1 MSKQKKNRLQSC
13 LLILFIISI
22 VGLLGGVVWLYTVVS
37 QDVKFVYGEPDPSLS
52 FYKNFVYTTRLYFSE
67 ENLLVD
73 QNNQNEDYYFEIL
86 PGETVG
92 QIAYRLKMNGLIENS
107 ETFNTFLIYKGYDR
121 KVQSGYFLVKP
132 EMNGI
137 EIAEKIIN
145 PIPDKVRFII
155 LPGWRMEE
163 IGGILPN
170 SGLEINTEEFFQLV
184 RNPSSE
190 WLPTDLQGVSSLEG
204 YLFPGEYLVDRKI
217 TTIDFIQLF
226 LNAFLEIMSD
236 EYLNAISEKGLTLNQ
251 AIIIASM
258 VEREAVIPEE
268 MPMIASVFLNRY
280 LIGMKFD
287 SDPTVQ
293 YAVGYNIN
301 QATWWTNPLSLND
314 LRFDSPFNTYLY
326 NGLTPHAICNPSLN
340 AIKAVAFASE
350 TPYYYF
356 RAKCDGSGY
365 HNFAE
370 TYEEHLENGCP

>member
-1 MSKQKKNRLQSC
+1 MAKQKKNRLQSC
-13 LLILFIISI
+13 FLTLFIISI
-22 VGLLGGVVWLYTVVS
+22 NGLLLGVVWLYTDVS
-37 QDVKFVYGEPDPSLS
+37 RDVKSVYGDPDSSLS
-52 FYKNFVYTTRLYFSE
+52 FYKNIVYTTRLYFSE
-67 ENLLVD
+67 GNLMVD
-73 QNNQNEDYYFEIL
+73 QNNQSEDYYFEIL

-92 QIAYRLKMNGLIENS
+92 QIAYRLKMNELIKDM
-107 ETFNTFLIYKGYDR
+107 ETFNNFLIYKGYDR
-121 KVQSGYFLVKP
+121 KVQSGYFLIKP

-137 EIAEKIIN
+137 QIAEKIIN

-155 LPGWRMEE
+155 LPGWRLEE
-163 IGGILPN
+163 IGGILPD
-170 SGLEINTEEFFQLV
+170 SGLDINPEEFLQLV
-184 RNPSSE
+184 KNPSPE
-190 WLPTDLQGVSSLEG
+190 WLPSGLQDVTSLEG
-204 YLFPGEYLVDRKI
+204 YLFPGEYLVDREL

-226 LNAFLEIMSD
+226 LNAFLENLSD
-236 EYLNAISEKGLTLNQ
+236 EYLSAIKEKGLTLNQ

-258 VEREAVIPEE
+258 VEREAVISQE

-314 LRFDSPFNTYLY
+314 LQFDSPFNTYLY
-326 NGLTPHAICNPSLN
+326 NGFPSHAICNPSLN
-340 AIKAVAFASE
+340 AIKSVAFASE

>member
-1 MSKQKKNRLQSC
+1 MAKQKKNRLQSC
-13 LLILFIISI
+13 LLILFILSI
-22 VGLLGGVVWLYTVVS
+22 IGLSAGFAWLYFVVS
-37 QDVKFVYGEPDPSLS
+37 TDVKLTYGEPVPSLG
-52 FYKNFVYTTRLYFSE
+52 FYKSFVYTTKLYFSE
-67 ENLLVD
+67 EKLLDD
-73 QNNQNEDYYFEIL
+73 QNNLSQEYFFEIL

-92 QIAYRLKMNGLIENS
+92 QIAYRLKMNELIQDTEI
-107 ETFNTFLIYKGYDR
+107 FNDFLIYKGYDR
-121 KVQSGYFLVKP
+121 KVQSGYFRIEP

-137 EIAEKIIN
+137 EIAEKITN

-163 IGGILPN
+163 ISTVLPN
-170 SGLEINTEEFFQLV
+170 SGLEMNPDEFLQMI

-190 WLPTDLQGVSSLEG
+190 LLPADLEEVSSLEG
-204 YLFPGEYLVDRKI
+204 FLFPGEYLVDRKI

-226 LNAFLEIMSD
+226 LNAFLENLND
-236 EYLNAISEKGLTLNQ
+236 EYLIAFENKGLTLNQ

-258 VEREAVIPEE
+258 VEREAVITDE

-314 LRFDSPFNTYLY
+314 LQFDSPFNTYLY
-326 NGLTPHAICNPSLN
+326 NGLPPHAICNPSLN
-340 AIKAVAFASE
+340 AIKAVANASE
-350 TPYYYF
+350 SPYYYF

-370 TYEEHLENGCP
+370 TYEEHLGNGCP

>member
-1 MSKQKKNRLQSC
+1 MAKQKKNRLQSC
-13 LLILFIISI
+13 LLILFMISCI
-22 VGLLGGVVWLYTVVS
+22 GLLGGFAWLYTVVS
-37 QDVKFVYGEPDPSLS
+37 HDVKYIFGESDPSLG
-52 FYKNFVYTTRLYFSE
+52 FYKNFVYTTRLYFSDD
-67 ENLLVD
+67 NLVVD
-73 QNNQNEDYYFEIL
+73 QNNQIEDFYFEIL

-92 QIAYRLKMNGLIENS
+92 QIAYRLKMNGLIQDT
-107 ETFNTFLIYKGYDR
+107 ETFSTFLIYKGYDR
-121 KVQSGYFLVKP
+121 KVQSGYFLIKP
-132 EMNGI
+132 EMSGI
-137 EIAEKIIN
+137 EIAEKITN

-163 IGGILPN
+163 ISGILPN
-170 SGLEINTEEFFQLV
+170 SGLEINTEEFVQMV

-190 WLPTDLQGVSSLEG
+190 WLPADLQGVTSLEG

-217 TTIDFIQLF
+217 TTVDFIKIF
-226 LNAFLEIMSD
+226 LNSFSENMRD
-236 EYLNAISEKGLTLNQ
+236 EYLNAISEKGLTLNE

-258 VEREAVIPEE
+258 VERESVITEE

-280 LIGMKFD
+280 YIGMKFD

-301 QATWWTNPLSLND
+301 QATWWTNPLSIHD

-326 NGLTPHAICNPSLN
+326 NGLPPHAICNPSLN

-350 TPYYYF
+350 SPYYYF

-365 HNFAE
+365 HNFAK
-370 TYEEHLENGCP
+370 TYEEHLGNGCP

>member
-1 MSKQKKNRLQSC
+1 MAKQKKNRLQSC
-13 LLILFIISI
+13 LLILFILSI
-22 VGLLGGVVWLYTVVS
+22 IGLSAGFAWLYFVVS
-37 QDVKFVYGEPDPSLS
+37 TDVKLTYGEPVPSLG
-52 FYKNFVYTTRLYFSE
+52 FYKSFVYTTKLYFSE
-67 ENLLVD
+67 EKLLDD
-73 QNNQNEDYYFEIL
+73 QNNLSQEYFFEIL

-92 QIAYRLKMNGLIENS
+92 QIAYRLKMNELIQDTEI
-107 ETFNTFLIYKGYDR
+107 FNDFLIYKGYDR
-121 KVQSGYFLVKP
+121 KVQSGYFRIEP

-137 EIAEKIIN
+137 EIAEKITN

-163 IGGILPN
+163 ISTVLPN
-170 SGLEINTEEFFQLV
+170 SGLEINPDEFFQMV

-190 WLPTDLQGVSSLEG
+190 LLPADLEEVSSLEG
-204 YLFPGEYLVDRKI
+204 FLFPGEYLVDRKI

-226 LNAFLEIMSD
+226 LNAFLENLND
-236 EYLNAISEKGLTLNQ
+236 EYLIAFENKGLTLNQ

-258 VEREAVIPEE
+258 VEREAVITDE

-314 LRFDSPFNTYLY
+314 LQFDSPFNTYLY
-326 NGLTPHAICNPSLN
+326 NGLPPHAICNPSLN
-340 AIKAVAFASE
+340 AIKAVANASE
-350 TPYYYF
+350 SPYYYF

-370 TYEEHLENGCP
+370 TYEEHLGNGCP

>member
-1 MSKQKKNRLQSC
+1 MAKQKKNRLQSC

-22 VGLLGGVVWLYTVVS
+22 FGLLGGFAWMYTVVS
-37 QDVKFVYGEPDPSLS
+37 HDVKSIYGESDPSLG

-73 QNNQNEDYYFEIL
+73 QNKQSEDFYFEIL

-92 QIAYRLKMNGLIENS
+92 QIAYRLKMNGLIQDS
-107 ETFNTFLIYKGYDR
+107 ETFNIFLIYKGYDR
-121 KVQSGYFLVKP
+121 KVQSGFFLIKP

-137 EIAEKIIN
+137 EIAEKITN

-155 LPGWRMEE
+155 LPGWRVEE

-170 SGLEINTEEFFQLV
+170 SGLEINPEEFLQLV
-184 RNPSSE
+184 RNPSSD
-190 WLPTDLQGVSSLEG
+190 WLPAGLQGVTSLEG
-204 YLFPGEYLVDRKI
+204 YLFPGEYLVDRNIK
-217 TTIDFIQLF
+217 TIDFIQLF
-226 LNAFLEIMSD
+226 LKAFLENLSD
-236 EYLNAISEKGLTLNQ
+236 EYLNAIKEKGLTLNQ

-258 VEREAVIPEE
+258 VEREAVISEE
-268 MPMIASVFLNRY
+268 MPLIASVFLNRF

-314 LRFDSPFNTYLY
+314 LQFDSPFNTYLY
-326 NGLTPHAICNPSLN
+326 NGLPPHAICNPSLN

-350 TPYYYF
+350 SPYYYF

-370 TYEEHLENGCP
+370 SYEEHLGNGCP